1 MAQDARTVIANASKA
16 MGTDTVKSIQYSGT
30 GWNAGVGQSFS
41 PADDWPRFDI
51 TAYTRTIDYDAR
63 TSYEDLTRRQGNNP
77 PRGGGG
83 TPIQGDQR
91 AITVVNGN
99 YAWNVNGANIAPQ
112 PAAAELRQLDIW
124 LSPHGFLK
132 AAAAA
137 PNATATPMT
146 LEGRKMTIVSFTLN
160 NKYRVNGHIT
170 DQNLVE
176 RVQTWVANP
185 VFGDMV
191 YEHRYTDYKDY
202 NGVKFPGVLHSHQGD
217 PSIFPGHN
225 WMEVRPTAVQVN
237 VPAAAVA
244 VTDAVRNATIPPVRA
259 ESTQLA
265 QGVWLIAGGSHNSVL
280 VEFRDFVAVVE
291 APQDETRSLAVI
303 AEVQRL
309 VPNKPIQYVVNTHHH
324 FDHSGG
330 LRTYVAQGTTVITH
344 EQNKDFYERV
354 FFYPSARTIQ
364 PDRLSMLNPW
374 FAGNRTRSIQTL
386 NSKYTL
392 SDGVRTMDIHPVQG
406 LNHNAN
412 MLIVYLPTEK
422 ILINADLYSPPVPG
436 QPAPAVNPSITS
448 LNNNIQRLKL
458 DVTRHVP
465 IHGIVGLACRFRENR
480 WNRSELNLNG
490 RSMAARL
497 PAPHARRFTT
507 TAVRSSSCL
516 VPPAKRTTAS

>member
-1 MAQDARTVIANASKA
+1 MFKKCLTAAALIGFLSFAAMAQDARTVIANASRA
-16 MGTDTVKSIQYSGT
+16 MGAENVKSIQYSGT
-30 GWNAGVGQSFS
+30 GWNAAVGQSFS

-51 TAYTRTIDYDAR
+51 TAYTRTIDYEAK

-137 PNATATPMT
+137 TNATATPMT
-146 LEGRKMTIVSFTLN
+146 LEGRKMTIVSFTHN

-217 PSIFPGHN
+217 PSIFAGHN

-237 VPAAAVA
+237 APAAAVA

-259 ESTQLA
+259 ES
-265 QGVWLIAGGSHNSVL
+265 
-280 VEFRDFVAVVE
+280 
-291 APQDETRSLAVI
+291 
-303 AEVQRL
+303 
-309 VPNKPIQYVVNTHHH
+309 
-324 FDHSGG
+324 
-330 LRTYVAQGTTVITH
+330 
-344 EQNKDFYERV
+344 
-354 FFYPSARTIQ
+354 
-364 PDRLSMLNPW
+364 
-374 FAGNRTRSIQTL
+374 
-386 NSKYTL
+386 
-392 SDGVRTMDIHPVQG
+392 
-406 LNHNAN
+406 
-412 MLIVYLPTEK
+412 
-422 ILINADLYSPPVPG
+422 
-436 QPAPAVNPSITS
+436 
-448 LNNNIQRLKL
+448 
-458 DVTRHVP
+458 
-465 IHGIVGLACRFRENR
+465 
-480 WNRSELNLNG
+480 SEL
-490 RSMAARL
+490 A
-497 PAPHARRFTT
+497 
-507 TAVRSSSCL
+507 
-516 VPPAKRTTAS
+516 

>member
-1 MAQDARTVIANASKA
+1 MFKECLTAGVFMAFLSSITMAQDARTVIANASKA
-16 MGTDTVKSIQYSGT
+16 MGADNLKSIQYSGT

-41 PADDWPRFDI
+41 PTDDWPRFDI
-51 TAYTRTIDYDAR
+51 TAYTRTIDYDAK

-91 AITVVNGN
+91 NITAVSGN

-137 PNATATPMT
+137 TNASVTSMT

-191 YEHRYTDYKDY
+191 YEHRYTEYKDY
-202 NGVKFPGVLHSHQGD
+202 NGVKFPGILHSHQGG

-225 WMEVRPTAVQVN
+225 WMEVRPTTVTPN
-237 VPAAAVA
+237 VTAPALTVA
-244 VTDAVRNATIPPVRA
+244 DAVRNATIPPVRA
-259 ESTQLA
+259 ESLQLA
-265 QGVWLIAGGSHNSVL
+265 TGVWLIAGGSHNSVM

-291 APQDETRSLAVI
+291 APQAENRSLAVI

-330 LRTYVAQGTTVITH
+330 LRTYVAQGTTVLTH
-344 EQNKDFYERV
+344 EQNRDFYERV
-354 FFYPSARTIQ
+354 FFYPSPRTVQ

-374 FAGNRTRSIQTL
+374 FAGNRNRSIQTL
-386 NSKYTL
+386 NTKYTL
-392 SDGVRTMDIHPVQG
+392 SDGVRTVDIHPVQG
-406 LNHNAN
+406 LNHNSN
-412 MLIVYLPTEK
+412 MLLVYLPTEK

-436 QPAPAVNPSITS
+436 QPAPTVNANITG
-448 LNNNIQRLKL
+448 LNQNIQRLKL

-465 IHGIVGLACRFRENR
+465 IHGIVGT
-480 WNRSELNLNG
+480 
-490 RSMAARL
+490 
-497 PAPHARRFTT
+497 HADF
-507 TAVRSSSCL
+507 VRI
-516 VPPAKRTTAS
+516 AGTK

>member
-1 MAQDARTVIANASKA
+1 MFKECLTAGVFMAFLSSITMAQDTMTVIANASKA
-16 MGTDTVKSIQYSGT
+16 MGADNLKSIQYSGT

-41 PADDWPRFDI
+41 PTDDWPRFDI
-51 TAYTRTIDYDAR
+51 TAYTRTIDYDAK

-77 PRGGGG
+77 PRGGGA

-91 AITVVNGN
+91 NITAVSGN

-137 PNATATPMT
+137 TNATVTSMT

-191 YEHRYTDYKDY
+191 YEHRYTEYKDY
-202 NGVKFPGVLHSHQGD
+202 NGVKFPGILHSHQGD

-225 WMEVRPTAVQVN
+225 WMEVRPTTVTPN
-237 VPAAAVA
+237 VTAPALTVA
-244 VTDAVRNATIPPVRA
+244 DAVRNATVPPVRA
-259 ESTQLA
+259 ESSQLA
-265 QGVWLIAGGSHNSVL
+265 TGVWLIAGGSHNSVM
-280 VEFRDFVAVVE
+280 VELRDLVAVVE
-291 APQDETRSLAVI
+291 APQAEDRSLAVI
-303 AEVQRL
+303 AEMQRL

-330 LRTYVAQGTTVITH
+330 LRTYVAQGTTVLTH
-344 EQNKDFYERV
+344 EQNRDFYERV
-354 FFYPSARTIQ
+354 FFYPSPRTVQ

-374 FAGNRTRSIQTL
+374 FAGNRNRSIQTL
-386 NSKYTL
+386 NTKYTL
-392 SDGVRTMDIHPVQG
+392 SDGVRTVDIHPVQG
-406 LNHNAN
+406 LNHNSN
-412 MLIVYLPTEK
+412 MLLVYLPTER

-436 QPAPAVNPSITS
+436 QPAPTVNANITS
-448 LNNNIQRLKL
+448 LNQNIQRLKL

-465 IHGIVGLACRFRENR
+465 IHGIVGTHADF
-480 WNRSELNLNG
+480 
-490 RSMAARL
+490 ARI
-497 PAPHARRFTT
+497 AGT
-507 TAVRSSSCL
+507 
-516 VPPAKRTTAS
+516 K

>member
-1 MAQDARTVIANASKA
+1 MFRRCATAVAFVALLSSTTIAQDAKTVLANVTKA
-16 MGTDTVKSIQYSGT
+16 MGSDRVRSIRYSGT
-30 GWNAGVGQSFS
+30 GWNAAVGQSFA
-41 PADDWPRFDI
+41 PTDDWPRFDI
-51 TAYTRTIDYDAR
+51 TSITRTIDYDAK
-63 TSYEDLTRRQGNNP
+63 TSYEDLTRRQGNNV

-83 TPIQGDQR
+83 TPLQGDQR
-91 AITVVNGN
+91 AITVVSGT
-99 YAWNVNGANIAPQ
+99 YAWNVNGTTVAPQ

-137 PNATATPMT
+137 PDLTATPMT
-146 LEGRKMTIVSFTLN
+146 LEGRKMTILSYTLN

-225 WMEVRPTAVQVN
+225 WMEVRPTTVQVN
-237 VPAAAVA
+237 APAAAVT
-244 VTDAVRNATIPPVRA
+244 VTDAVRAASVPPVRT

-291 APQDETRSLAVI
+291 APQNETRSLAVI
-303 AEVQRL
+303 AEVERL
-309 VPNKPIQYVVNTHHH
+309 VPGKAIQYVVNTHHH

-330 LRTYVAQGTTVITH
+330 LRTYVAQGATVITH
-344 EQNKDFYERV
+344 EQNRDLYERV
-354 FFYPSARTIQ
+354 FFYPAPRTLQ

-386 NSKYTL
+386 TTKYTV
-392 SDGVRTMDIHPVQG
+392 SDGVRTMDVHPVQG
-406 LNHNAN
+406 LDHNSN
-412 MLIVYLPTEK
+412 MLVVYLPTEK
-422 ILINADLYSPPVPG
+422 MLINADLYSPQVPG
-436 QPAPAVNPSITS
+436 QPAPTVNPSITT

-465 IHGIVGLACRFRENR
+465 IHGIVG
-480 WNRSELNLNG
+480 
-490 RSMAARL
+490 
-497 PAPHARRFTT
+497 PHADFVKIVG
-507 TAVRSSSCL
+507 APSSN
-516 VPPAKRTTAS
+516 